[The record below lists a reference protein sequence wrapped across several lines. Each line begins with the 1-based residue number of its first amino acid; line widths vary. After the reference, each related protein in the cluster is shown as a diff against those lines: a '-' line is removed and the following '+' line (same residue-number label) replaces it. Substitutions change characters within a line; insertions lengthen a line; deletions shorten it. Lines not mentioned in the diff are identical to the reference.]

1 MFHDSKLVDSGSFS
15 GDDNLYILDT
25 IASFNESMQ
34 FSIRDFKRILTNDN
48 SVALW
53 HRRLDRF
60 SI

>member
-15 GDDNLYILDT
+15 SDDNLYILDT

-34 FSIRDFKRILTNDN
+34 FSIRDFKRILTNEN

-53 HRRLDRF
+53 HRRLDHF